1 MWKKAAALGG
11 ALLMMAGVTACGSSP
26 AASAPKAEAKTAAAS
41 SEAVKPANDKAVVVY
56 FSATGSTKRA
66 AEIIARTKEADIWEI
81 QPVNPYTDADLNY
94 RNDGSR
100 CVREHND
107 RSIKPAIS
115 GDVPNWDSYTTVF
128 LGYPIWWGEAP
139 NIVYHFAETHD
150 FTGKRVIPFCTS
162 VSSGVGESDSLLA
175 QTAKTG
181 QWLGGTQFY
190 SRVGESDLMD
200 WAKRY

>member
-1 MWKKAAALGG
+1 MWKKVAALGG
-11 ALLMMAGVTACGSSP
+11 AALMMASLSACGSS
-26 AASAPKAEAKTAAAS
+26 AASSAPKAEAKAETRTSAAA
-41 SEAVKPANDKAVVVY
+41 PANGKAVVVY
-56 FSATGSTKRA
+56 FSATGNTKRA
-66 AEIIARTKEADIWEI
+66 AQLIANAKGADIWEI
-81 QPVNPYTDADLNY
+81 QAQEPYTDADLNY
-94 RNDGSR
+94 RDNSSR

-107 RSIKPAIS
+107 RSIKPAIA
-115 GDVPNWDSYTTVF
+115 GDVPGWDSYTTVF

-162 VSSGVGESDSLLA
+162 VSSGVGESDTLLA

-181 QWLGGTQFY
+181 DWLGGTQFY
-190 SRVGESDLMD
+190 SRVGESELVD